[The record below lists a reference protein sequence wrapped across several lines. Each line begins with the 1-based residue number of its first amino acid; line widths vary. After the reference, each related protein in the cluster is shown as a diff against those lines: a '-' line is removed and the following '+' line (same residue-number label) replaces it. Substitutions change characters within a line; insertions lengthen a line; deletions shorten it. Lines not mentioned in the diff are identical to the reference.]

1 MVIAHGFGCSPTADS
16 ALVSLELR
24 HLYEEPLRWKIGPFA
39 RAFPPGAPLRR
50 GGVVAQAAGPR
61 GAAQAR
67 RGAPVVRFAALALST
82 PHLAAAPLD

>member
-1 MVIAHGFGCSPTADS
+1 MGRQAALPISIAIHSSMPQRPKG
-16 ALVSLELR
+16 VN
-24 HLYEEPLRWKIGPFA
+24 EEPLRWKIGPFA

-82 PHLAAAPLD
+82 PHIAAAPLN